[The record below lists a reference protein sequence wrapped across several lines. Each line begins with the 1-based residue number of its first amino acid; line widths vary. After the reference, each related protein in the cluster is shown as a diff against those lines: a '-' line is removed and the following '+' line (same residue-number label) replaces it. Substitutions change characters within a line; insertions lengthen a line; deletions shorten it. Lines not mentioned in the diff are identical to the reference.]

1 MTDRPAAGSLPISAV
16 VIAQDAAAHIAATL
30 ASVAAC
36 GERLVLDSGSTDG
49 TVAIA
54 RDAGARVEHQ
64 PFLGYGPQKCRAV
77 ELATH
82 DWILSLDA
90 DEELD
95 DEARRALAA
104 LDLSDPE
111 ACWSLRRRTFIGGRE
126 LRHGPWGNDV
136 VLRLFNRRTAGFK
149 PLPVHETVVA
159 ARRPQMLPGS
169 ILHHSY
175 DSCADV
181 LARSLRYAPLKAAIM
196 RRKGQRPSSLLLPL
210 RAVGAFVKC
219 YLLQGGFRDGA
230 AGYVVALARVLDS
243 TLPRAL
249 LLADEPATAPA
260 ASDQP
265 AAARKAESIASMSA
279 GSGAAN
285 VTREPDAG

>member
-1 MTDRPAAGSLPISAV
+1 MTARAAGSLPISAV
-16 VIAQDAAAHIAATL
+16 VIAQDAADHIAATL
-30 ASVAAC
+30 DSVAAC

-54 RDAGARVEHQ
+54 RSAGARVEHQ
-64 PFLGYGPQKCRAV
+64 SFLGYGPQKCRAV
-77 ELATH
+77 ELASH

-95 DEARRALAA
+95 DEARGALAG

-111 ACWSLRRRTFIGGRE
+111 ACWSLRRRTFIGDRE
-126 LRHGPWGNDV
+126 VRHGPWGNDV

-149 PLPVHETVVA
+149 PLPVHEAVVA
-159 ARRPQMLPGS
+159 SRRPRILPGA

-175 DSCADV
+175 DSCTDV
-181 LARSLRYAPLKAAIM
+181 IARSLRYAPPKAAIM
-196 RRKGQRPSSLLLPL
+196 RRKGQRPSAMLLPL
-210 RAVGAFVKC
+210 RAFGAFVKC

-230 AGYVVALARVLDS
+230 AGFVVALARVLDS

-249 LLADEPATAPA
+249 LLAGEPSPPA
-260 ASDQP
+260 AEGGQP
-265 AAARKAESIASMSA
+265 AAARNAESIASMSA

-285 VTREPDAG
+285 VTRTPDAG

>member
-1 MTDRPAAGSLPISAV
+1 MTDHQAAGSLPISAV
-16 VIAQDAAAHIAATL
+16 VIAQDAAAHIATTL
-30 ASVAAC
+30 ASVSRC
-36 GERLVLDSGSTDG
+36 GERLVLDSGSTDD

-54 RDAGARVEHQ
+54 RRAGARVEHQ
-64 PFLGYGPQKCRAV
+64 AFLGYGPQKCRAV

-95 DEARRALAA
+95 DEAQRSLET
-104 LDLSDPE
+104 LDLSDPD
-111 ACWSLRRRTFIGGRE
+111 ACFGLRRRTFIGGRE
-126 LRHGPWGNDV
+126 VRHGPWGNDV

-149 PLPVHETVVA
+149 PLPVHEVVVA
-159 ARRPQMLPGS
+159 ARRPRILPGS

-175 DSCADV
+175 TACADV
-181 LARSLRYAPLKAAIM
+181 IARSLRYAPLKAAIM
-196 RRKGQRPSSLLLPL
+196 RRKAQRPSALLLPV

-219 YLLQGGFRDGA
+219 YLWQGGFRDGA
-230 AGYVVALARVLDS
+230 DGFVVALARVLDS

-249 LLADEPATAPA
+249 LLSDETA
-260 ASDQP
+260 ASTGDQP
-265 AAARKAESIASMSA
+265 AAARNAESIASMSA

-285 VTREPDAG
+285 VTRDPEAG